1 MLLLIVEHKENFY
14 FELLLH
20 FPQPQSYLNDRKS
33 QVSYTEVKE
42 IKVLT
47 IKDAISVLWLILYQ
61 FIYTRSHI

>member
-47 IKDAISVLWLILYQ
+47 IKDAISVL
-61 FIYTRSHI
+61 